1 MANVSVSPN
10 TVKAPSPKPRNLSV
24 TKLTASFEQQSTDKP
39 QPLPRSRKSDRS
51 LMEEKQ
57 GIPDYVNE
65 TEVDKIRSG
74 DLTTQSASQQ
84 YNTSHPAPTLSAAKH
99 ILQTSRLGSEGDGGS
114 SDEEGRQYIN
124 CPPQGLVQQQ
134 HRLGQPAE
142 AVASYDQLPRRPAGQ
157 VHVETTGESRVMEAY
172 MNCNPDPESPRND
185 ETDAYVEMNPT
196 ISRRLVIQRDIAA
209 DSAYVKMNSAPR
221 QPSQGRFLW
230 MYTCMQPCVF
240 VCLFVCLLG
249 CH

>member
-24 TKLTASFEQQSTDKP
+24 TKLTASFEQQSSDKP

-51 LMEEKQ
+51 LLEEKQ
-57 GIPDYVNE
+57 VIPDYIND
-65 TEVDKIRSG
+65 TEMDKIRSG
-74 DLTTQSASQQ
+74 DLTAQS
-84 YNTSHPAPTLSAAKH
+84 TSHSAPTLSAAQH

-134 HRLGQPAE
+134 RRLGQPAE
-142 AVASYDQLPRRPAGQ
+142 AVVSDDQLPRQPAGQ
-157 VHVETTGESRVMEAY
+157 VHVETTGESKVMEAY
-172 MNCNPDPESPRND
+172 MNCNPGPLSPRND
-185 ETDAYVEMNPT
+185 DETDSYVEMNPT
-196 ISRRLVIQRDIAA
+196 MSRRLVIQRDIAA

-221 QPSQGRFLW
+221 QLSQGQSCGCSLV
-230 MYTCMQPCVF
+230 CSL
-240 VCLFVCLLG
+240 VCLFVCLFVY
-249 CH
+249 